1 MKTKSII
8 EGQRSLAF
16 WLSQQ
21 VDVSLNHSNENV
33 RKEARRNGLLKD
45 L

>member
-1 MKTKSII
+1 MNMKSII

-21 VDVSLNHSNENV
+21 VDVSLNHTN
-33 RKEARRNGLLKD
+33 KEIDKKQMTWSR
-45 L
+45 